1 MNIAIA
7 FVNDDELLEKNNFF
21 VINDIE
27 VHKAIIDE
35 CFNCKL
41 NKTFNPV
48 NYSNYIPEENFI
60 LSYNKENEVN
70 YNYVY
75 KCYFVVSST
84 LVEDE
89 LKKLLIDEL
98 IKSTNKKILRLDEE
112 ISNYQSDLKCLLDL
126 KN

>member
-84 LVEDE
+84 LVEKKK
-89 LKKLLIDEL
+89 KKLLIDEL